1 MTAPAKPQVVEA
13 DRTWTGMG
21 FEAGIQVVVGA
32 GGRIEAVGRLGRPV
46 TRRLAGQ
53 ALVPGFVNAHSHA
66 FQRGLR
72 ARVERFVPPT
82 AAGARPGPAGEA
94 TFWTWRDGMY
104 RLAETLDPEAFLR
117 LSVGAFEEMRD
128 AGITTVGEFH
138 YLHHSRAAHDY
149 AYDDLVLAAARQAGI
164 RLVLLE
170 AYYAQGGAGRELAGA
185 QQRFETRSPAEYWA
199 QVDRLRARCDPATQ
213 TLGAAVHSVR
223 AADPEAI
230 AALYREARR
239 RGLVFHMHVEEQPR
253 EVEECVAAYGLRPMR
268 FLIERLGIG
277 GGDAAHPDGAGR
289 EGEGCRFTAV
299 HCTHTRPDD
308 LAAFLAGG
316 GGACLCPLTEANL
329 GDGIPDLGPLA
340 SLRGAGVRLCLG
352 TDSNARIGM
361 LEEMRWLEYGQR
373 LRTGRR
379 GVLAGEDGRVGPAL
393 LRAATEGGA
402 WALGV
407 EAGRIEPGLWADF
420 AALDL
425 GHPALA
431 GAGDEAL
438 AEALAFAADNGVVA
452 ATCVAG
458 AWRPSRGRF
467 EEPPRTGAAPD
478 RRAAGK

>member
-1 MTAPAKPQVVEA
+1 MTGPEKPQVIEA
-13 DRTWTGMG
+13 DRTWTGVG
-21 FEAGIQVVVGA
+21 FEAGIQVAVGA
-32 GGRIEAVGRLGRPV
+32 GGRIEAVGRLGRAV

-53 ALVPGFVNAHSHA
+53 ALIPGFVNAHSHA

-72 ARVERFVPPT
+72 AGAERFAPP
-82 AAGARPGPAGEA
+82 AGAGAGPPAGAGEA

-104 RLAETLDPEAFLR
+104 RLAEALEPEAFLR
-117 LSVGAFEEMRD
+117 LSLDAFEEMRD

-138 YLHHSRAAHDY
+138 YLHHSRSARDY
-149 AYDDLVLAAARQAGI
+149 AYDDLVLAAAREAGI

-170 AYYAQGGAGRELAGA
+170 AYYAQGGIGRKLGGA
-185 QQRFETRSPAEYWA
+185 QRRFETRSPAEYWA
-199 QVDRLRARCDPATQ
+199 QLDRLRARCDPATQ
-213 TLGAAVHSVR
+213 SLGAAVHSVR
-223 AADPEAI
+223 AADPEVI

-253 EVEECVAAYGLRPMR
+253 ETEECLAAYGLRPMR
-268 FLIERLGIG
+268 LLIERLGIG
-277 GGDAAHPDGAGR
+277 AEPEAGGAERA
-289 EGEGCRFTAV
+289 GCRFTAV

-308 LAAFLAGG
+308 LAAFLAAGG
-316 GGACLCPLTEANL
+316 AACLCPLTEANL

-340 SLRGAGVRLCLG
+340 SLRGAGARLSLG

-379 GVLAGEDGRVGPAL
+379 GILAGEDGWVGPVL

-402 WALGV
+402 WALRV
-407 EAGRIEPGLWADF
+407 EAGRIAPGLWADF

-431 GAGDEAL
+431 GCDDEAL
-438 AEALAFAADNGVVA
+438 PQALAFGADNGVVT
-452 ATCVAG
+452 ATCVGG
-458 AWRPSRGRF
+458 AWRASRGR
-467 EEPPRTGAAPD
+467 
-478 RRAAGK
+478 